1 MRYSVESDDLHVLRD
16 TDLQNFQITY
26 DNARK
31 MIRTAEDP
39 VEVELCSV
47 SVRRQKISE
56 RIKSVIIIQP
66 EAFGGNMI
74 RLTEILETDSP
85 LIRFASD
92 RGSCPYE
99 QKFFAAELYEHFAC
113 KDPASEIIR

>member
-1 MRYSVESDDLHVLRD
+1 
-16 TDLQNFQITY
+16 
-26 DNARK
+26 
-31 MIRTAEDP
+31 
-39 VEVELCSV
+39 
-47 SVRRQKISE
+47 
-56 RIKSVIIIQP
+56 
-66 EAFGGNMI
+66 MI

-113 KDPASEIIR
+113 KNSPSEIIR